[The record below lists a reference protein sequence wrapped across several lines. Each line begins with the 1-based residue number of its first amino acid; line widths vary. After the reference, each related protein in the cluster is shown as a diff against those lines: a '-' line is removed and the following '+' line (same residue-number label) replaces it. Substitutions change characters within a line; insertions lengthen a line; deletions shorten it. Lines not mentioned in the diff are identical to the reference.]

1 MSRFT
6 DDIAKFRAKVQAR
19 ANSVIRK
26 VGFDLHGRIVERTPV
41 DTGRAKAGWSIDVR
55 PDSTWIYNNVEYI
68 VPLEYGH
75 SKQAPQGMV
84 RLSIA
89 DIVNAWP
96 DIVSEVKQEIK

>member
-6 DDIAKFRAKVQAR
+6 DQIERFQAKVQAR
-19 ANSVIRK
+19 ANEAVRK
-26 VGFDLHGRIVERTPV
+26 VGLDLHSRIVERTPV
-41 DTGRAKAGWSIDVR
+41 DTGRAKGGWSIDTR
-55 PDSTWIYNNVEYI
+55 PEVTWIYNNVEYI

-75 SKQAPQGMV
+75 SQQAPNGMV

-96 DIVSEVKQEIK
+96 GIVTQVRQEIK